1 MAVINPSN
9 FDLQTLRIF
18 VLTAQSK
25 SLTTT
30 AERIHMTLSAVSR
43 RLSDL
48 EQLIGIALFER
59 RFRSMELTPA
69 GHALLAQAQFIVSAS
84 ERLAGTMT
92 DFAQG
97 IRGRIKLWANTSAVI
112 QFLPKDLYAYRS
124 LYKEVR
130 IEMQERLSEDTVR
143 ALQAG
148 DIDLG
153 IVAQNCSSV
162 GLEKTEYRKDQ
173 LVLVVPTGHTLQFE
187 KQLKLEH
194 ILEQQYVG
202 TNEGSAILR
211 LLSDLAGAQGRS
223 LRIALQATSFEAI
236 LSLVE
241 AGHGVSVLPRA
252 AVASAVTSRQLVMVP
267 IMERWAVRQLHL
279 AWRSGSLP
287 NADVEHLLKFLHE
300 RAVI

>member
-1 MAVINPSN
+1 
-9 FDLQTLRIF
+9 
-18 VLTAQSK
+18 
-25 SLTTT
+25 
-30 AERIHMTLSAVSR
+30 MTLSAVSR